1 MHDAPPLLND
11 PDASQFREM
20 CWGCGSARSV
30 LVVEK
35 DEATQVMGG
44 VWCWL
49 CGRAVHQDCLSRD
62 NPATLGC
69 RNEDCPL
76 FPARTTGLIR
86 CPAPPSLQV
95 RDRPPAAAAGCLP
108 ISPSIE

>member
-1 MHDAPPLLND
+1 MVAPDEDANTMHDAPPLLND

-35 DEATQVMGG
+35 DEATQVIGG
-44 VWCWL
+44 LWCWL

-62 NPATLGC
+62 HPATLGC

-76 FPARTTGLIR
+76 FPPGRLA
-86 CPAPPSLQV
+86 
-95 RDRPPAAAAGCLP
+95 
-108 ISPSIE
+108 

>member
-35 DEATQVMGG
+35 DEATHVMGG
-44 VWCWL
+44 LWCWL

-62 NPATLGC
+62 HPATPGC

-76 FPARTTGLIR
+76 FPPGRLA
-86 CPAPPSLQV
+86 
-95 RDRPPAAAAGCLP
+95 
-108 ISPSIE
+108 